1 MKPLYILF
9 FVLGLFFGSYMVI
22 NDFNFDNISFSN
34 YLINMLFI
42 LLLSCV
48 VLIAGIAWLVS
59 FRRKHHD
66 KGIMTI
72 RQYYQYKSAR

>member
-1 MKPLYILF
+1 MKPFYYLVLLIVLF
-9 FVLGLFFGSYMVI
+9 VTGYLVL

-34 YLINMLFI
+34 YLINTLFI

-48 VLIAGIAWLVS
+48 AIAIGAYLVAI
-59 FRRKHHD
+59 RRKHLAKD
-66 KGIMTI
+66 VMTI